1 MERILSLITI
11 VLLALPATSQ
21 NMIVEMGGDQEN
33 CIVALD
39 GLQQMTFEGTT
50 VNISKTDGTTFAAQM
65 ADINRIY
72 FGTEQAELTGDVNG
86 DGTIDVSD
94 VTMLVSMILGNSA
107 TATEGDTN
115 GDGTIDVSDVT
126 NVVSIIL
133 GTGTASISDNSA
145 YAYTLYVNNSNS
157 TYREL
162 NTADIK
168 QITFDE
174 TWKTISI
181 EGIDGVKSTFATTT
195 IDNIS
200 PTANNGTPLAYTL
213 NKSVAFNAADATSF
227 NEITE
232 TIVKDDLDDEYGD
245 FIENF
250 STTKIIIIMFN
261 GSKVTCNSTLADV
274 TYTITNNTHI
284 VINSSRKNV
293 GYLVRGT
300 CNNGSVKIYSTYK
313 FQLTLN
319 NLTLTNPTGPAINI
333 QSSKSVYFTVSNSTT
348 NTLCDGATYAT
359 APNNAAGE
367 PEDQKGTIF
376 SEGQLIFNGNGTLNV
391 TSLGGHGICSDD
403 YIRIRSGNINVTAL
417 KDGFNTNDL
426 FRVGRTSSASPT
438 ITVKADGN
446 GIDCGKGEVIIEAG
460 KMSLETGNEA
470 IKVEYTGTNTA
481 ITPNATIKGGYLWAR
496 TSNEKSAII
505 KTDGTFTQSGG
516 NIQGETK
523 GNGSK
528 IVNSKGGITIDGG
541 KLTGISYGTLSS
553 DTTTAGGFKSD
564 GDIIINK
571 GTIAIDSR
579 GEGSKGFNCNGNL
592 VVNGGDIT
600 LLAEADNFVA
610 DTYDRK
616 TRAIT
621 AYDFTINDGTIFTK
635 AFDYAINATDI
646 NLNSGNIT
654 AVSNSNNAVAGN
666 VKQAGGWLV
675 TKDAE

>member
-1 MERILSLITI
+1 MKKILSLIAI
-11 VLLALPATSQ
+11 ILLALPATSQ
-21 NMIVEMGGDQEN
+21 NMIVELSGDQEN
-33 CIVALD
+33 CVVALD
-39 GLQQMTFEGTT
+39 KLQQITFDGTV
-50 VNISKTDGTTFAAQM
+50 VNIFQTEGDAFAAQM

-72 FGTEQAELTGDVNG
+72 FGTEETALAGDVNG

-94 VTMLVSMILGNSA
+94 VTMLVSMILGN
-107 TATEGDTN
+107 TTTTTEGDAN
-115 GDGTIDVSDVT
+115 GDGTVDVSDVT
-126 NVVSIIL
+126 TVVSKIL
-133 GTGTASISDNSA
+133 GTNTRAGAEH
-145 YAYTLYVNNSNS
+145 TLYINNSNA
-157 TYREL
+157 TYQVL
-162 NTADIK
+162 NTADIE

-181 EGIDGVKSTFATTT
+181 EGADGVKSRFATTA

-200 PTANNGTPLAYTL
+200 PIANSGAPLAYTL
-213 NKSVAFNAADATSF
+213 DKSVAFDAADATSF
-227 NEITE
+227 NEVTE
-232 TIVKDDLDDEYGD
+232 TIVRDELDDEYGD

-261 GSKVTCNSTLADV
+261 ESKVTCNSTLADV
-274 TYTITNNTHI
+274 TYTITDNTHI
-284 VINSSRKNV
+284 VINSTRKNV

-300 CNNGSVKIYSTYK
+300 CSNGSVKIYSTYK

-333 QSSKSVYFTVSNSTT
+333 QSSKSVYFTVSNNTT
-348 NTLCDGATYAT
+348 NTLRDGATYAT

-417 KDGFNTNDL
+417 KDGFNTNDM
-426 FRVGRTSSASPT
+426 FRVGRTSGASPT

-460 KMSLETGNEA
+460 KMSLDTGNEA

-481 ITPNATIKGGYLWAR
+481 VTPNATIKGGYLWAR

-528 IVNSKGGITIDGG
+528 IVNSKGCITIDGG

-579 GEGSKGFNCNGNL
+579 GEGSKGFNCNGKL

-621 AYDFTINDGTIFTK
+621 AYDFTINGGSIFTK

-646 NLNSGNIT
+646 NLNGGNIT
-654 AVSNSNNAVAGN
+654 AVSNSNSAVAGN
-666 VKQAGGWLV
+666 VKQTGGWLV